1 MTAACLVVGL
11 LVGVGARST
20 RAGAADVLNALPPV
34 VVGLV
39 VAAIAGPG
47 LLGAA
52 IAVAAVG
59 WVPLAVHARTL
70 AAEARASGYVRAAV
84 LAGAS
89 PARVARRHVLPAVV
103 GPVTRHG
110 LARVPHAALG
120 IAALS
125 FLGLGAAP
133 DSPEWGAV
141 LADSLAYV
149 ERAPWTIVAPATGLV
164 LLAVVVALVRETR
177 TSS

>member
-1 MTAACLVVGL
+1 M
-11 LVGVGARST
+11 GARST

-39 VAAIAGPG
+39 V
-47 LLGAA
+47 
-52 IAVAAVG
+52 
-59 WVPLAVHARTL
+59 
-70 AAEARASGYVRAAV
+70 
-84 LAGAS
+84 
-89 PARVARRHVLPAVV
+89 
-103 GPVTRHG
+103 
-110 LARVPHAALG
+110 
-120 IAALS
+120 AALS

-149 ERAPWTIVAPATGLV
+149 ERAPWTIIAPATGLV
-164 LLAVVVALVRETR
+164 LLALVVALVRVTR

>member
-1 MTAACLVVGL
+1 
-11 LVGVGARST
+11 
-20 RAGAADVLNALPPV
+20 
-34 VVGLV
+34 
-39 VAAIAGPG
+39 
-47 LLGAA
+47 
-52 IAVAAVG
+52 
-59 WVPLAVHARTL
+59 
-70 AAEARASGYVRAAV
+70 
-84 LAGAS
+84 
-89 PARVARRHVLPAVV
+89 VLPAVV

-149 ERAPWTIVAPATGLV
+149 ERAPWTIIAPATGLV